1 MLVIRKAQMDVFGIY
16 ELKRF
21 EDHMVLHLREKLS
34 EDVKDIPEDIL
45 RNTIQKGISDSDKYG
60 IRYEDDVE
68 RYIDLMFILGRDF
81 DTAENSGWA
90 GEVLKEE
97 AMSPEE
103 RLDRIFEL
111 MGGF

>member
-1 MLVIRKAQMDVFGIY
+1 MLVIRKAQMDEFAKY

-21 EDHMVLHLREKLS
+21 EDHMVIHLREKLS
-34 EDVKDIPEDIL
+34 EKVKDISEDML
-45 RNTIQKGISDSDKYG
+45 RSTVQKGISDSEKYG
-60 IRYEDDVE
+60 IKSEDDVE

-81 DTAENSGWA
+81 DTAESSAWA

-103 RLDRIFEL
+103 RLDKILEL
-111 MGGF
+111 TGGR